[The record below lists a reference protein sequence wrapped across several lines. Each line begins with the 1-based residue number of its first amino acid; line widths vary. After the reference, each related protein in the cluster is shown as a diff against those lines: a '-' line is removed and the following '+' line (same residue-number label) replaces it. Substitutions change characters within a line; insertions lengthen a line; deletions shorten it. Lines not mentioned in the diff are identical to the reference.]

1 MHIMSRRAFV
11 GAAAAGPAAVA
22 LGGRAKAAE
31 AQFVYQKTDWDLAA
45 FNQIVRHPA
54 HIKQVFDVINI
65 GDGKFLNS
73 IKNSL
78 NGLHF
83 SFGVA
88 QNNIQILAGLH
99 GPANMVAYDDALWKK
114 YSVGEWLK
122 VTDPANGQPAIRN
135 PFAWSPAGK
144 DLHFASDDPSSF
156 DSIYQDTSVQA
167 LQHRGVVF
175 LSCHTALEE
184 QARAI
189 IQRNKLSAD
198 PEEVVHDMMNHVL
211 TGVHIVASMGA
222 AIALLQTD
230 GHYSYITV

>member
-1 MHIMSRRAFV
+1 MSMMSRRAFV
-11 GAAAAGPAAVA
+11 GAAAGPAALA
-22 LGGRAKAAE
+22 LTGSAETAE
-31 AQFVYQKTDWDLAA
+31 AQFVYKKTEWDVSA
-45 FNQIVRHPA
+45 FEQIVRHPA
-54 HIKQVFDVINI
+54 HVKQVFDLINI
-65 GDGKFLNS
+65 ADGKFLNS

-88 QNNIQILAGLH
+88 DSNIKIVAGLH

-122 VTDPANGQPAIRN
+122 VTDPENGQPAVRN
-135 PFAWSPAGK
+135 PFAWSHAGK

-156 DSIYQDTSVQA
+156 DSMYQDTSVQT
-167 LQHRGVVF
+167 LQHRGVAF

-184 QARAI
+184 QARVL
-189 IQRNKLSAD
+189 IQRNKLTAD
-198 PEEVVHDMMNHVL
+198 PEEVVHDMMSHVL
-211 TGVHIVASMGA
+211 PGVHIVASTGA
-222 AIALLQTD
+222 AIALLQID